1 MLLSS
6 FIHGLNFDIHFWY
19 HWKITQIVFVYKLI
33 QFILYEEPTIMITM
47 TIFPFDTM
55 HTLFSIVLNILLTS
69 KSFLE
74 NEIRCHCT
82 QSMTIN
88 QSTFPL
94 FSRKRMA
101 TSILGLMFYGHQ
113 ILQKRELMFAQTK
126 QYMIRMW
133 GIQYNYSF
141 LQLY

>member
-1 MLLSS
+1 MEK
-6 FIHGLNFDIHFWY
+6 Y
-19 HWKITQIVFVYKLI
+19 IV
-33 QFILYEEPTIMITM
+33 YEEPIITM

-126 QYMIRMW
+126 QYMIKMW